1 MEHKHLTLEDDGKL
15 IENIMN
21 DLEMRYIVLFL
32 YVIRNDLL
40 KDLSDKTLIEAY
52 ERVLVIDE
60 IYKGNIVN
68 FWGEEFTDVYIDL
81 GLIKN
86 IRSKR
91 EFDQKDDDFIIKLG
105 EETITIEQ
113 DTISVPDDTLYLIIY
128 KKFKSLTRR
137 NFNLA
142 LTRLKGVRCEKSSV
156 IHSLIYEIDEH
167 DYTLSDDLYY
177 ILDQFGN
184 VYQAIKIE
192 ITIESFY
199 QRFKEI
205 EEKINELIKI
215 FDPVLNTKPLLKKI
229 NNAIEENKEI
239 IKYLKDENVELPEKF
254 KFDKI
259 GKDNALFKQ
268 WNNELIFLLKLRYQM
283 IQIETKL
290 LELKRNYS
298 GKDRKFKYLEFV
310 ERVTY
315 NEESLL
321 DNIQKSLVQYR
332 KDLVKINEQL
342 SKLTKKE
349 TKLLNLD
356 YERLLIT
363 SDDD

>member
-1 MEHKHLTLEDDGKL
+1 MEHKSLTLEDDGKL
-15 IENIMN
+15 IDNIMN

-32 YVIRNDLL
+32 YVIRNDLF
-40 KDLSDKTLIEAY
+40 KDLSDETLIESY
-52 ERVLVIDE
+52 ERILVIDE
-60 IYKGNIVN
+60 IYKNNIVN

-91 EFDQKDDDFIIKLG
+91 EFDQKDDDFIIKIG

-113 DTISVPDDTLYLIIY
+113 DTISVPDDTLFLIIN

-156 IHSLIYEIDEH
+156 IHSLIYEIGEH
-167 DYTLSDDLYY
+167 DYTLSDDFYY

-184 VYQAIKIE
+184 VYQAIRIE

-215 FDPVLNTKPLLKKI
+215 FDPVLNTKSLLKKI
-229 NNAIEENKEI
+229 NNAIEEDQEI
-239 IKYLKDENVELPEKF
+239 LNYLKEQNVELPEKF
-254 KFDKI
+254 KFDHI
-259 GKDNALFKQ
+259 SKDNILFKQ
-268 WNNELIFLLKLRYQM
+268 WNSQLILILKLRYKM
-283 IQIETKL
+283 KQIESKL
-290 LELKRNYS
+290 VELKRNYS

-310 ERVTY
+310 EKVTY
-315 NEESLL
+315 NEENLL
-321 DNIQKSLVQYR
+321 DTIQKSLVKYR
-332 KDLVKINEQL
+332 KKLVEINEQI
-342 SKLTKKE
+342 SKVTKKE
-349 TKLLNLD
+349 IKLLNLD
-356 YERLLIT
+356 YERLLLT